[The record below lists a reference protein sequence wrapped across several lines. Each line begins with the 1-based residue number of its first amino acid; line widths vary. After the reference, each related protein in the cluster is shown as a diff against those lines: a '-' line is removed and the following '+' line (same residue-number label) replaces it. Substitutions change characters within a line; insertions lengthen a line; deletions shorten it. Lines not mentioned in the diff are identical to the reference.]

1 MILLHISSLLQ
12 AIRSTGDSSPHKAV
26 YFSVIGLFLNT
37 CDWYVLLERL
47 GRADEKLHKNV
58 LGGKILDAG

>member
-12 AIRSTGDSSPHKAV
+12 AIRSTGDSLPHKAV

-37 CDWYVLLERL
+37 CDWFSMQ
-47 GRADEKLHKNV
+47 GSIA
-58 LGGKILDAG
+58 LDQNFLRFATAGVI